1 MLSSDVEQNP
11 GPISASEQA
20 ILVAFQASEQRVLG
34 EIKDVR
40 SEISSIK
47 TDIANIKSECLRNQ
61 QELFDIKTS
70 QIETARAVKLIN
82 QDIIDMRGEKE
93 AMQPDIDYFNNVFET
108 KLIMLEDIEDDVD
121 K

>member
-1 MLSSDVEQNP
+1 MLSSDLEQNP
-11 GPISASEQA
+11 DPISASEQA
-20 ILVAFQASEQRVLG
+20 ILVALASEQRVLG

-47 TDIANIKSECLRNQ
+47 TDIANIKSECLRNK

-82 QDIIDMRGEKE
+82 EDIIDMRGEKE